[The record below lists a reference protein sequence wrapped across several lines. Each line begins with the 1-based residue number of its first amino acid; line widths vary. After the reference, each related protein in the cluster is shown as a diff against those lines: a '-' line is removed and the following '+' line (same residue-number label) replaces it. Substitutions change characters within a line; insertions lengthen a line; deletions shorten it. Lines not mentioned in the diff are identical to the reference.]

1 MIVEVQG
8 MGFWTRV
15 RLPSTP
21 LRAGAENAVFMR
33 VVLASAFRLGVK
45 MCFEVEN
52 IKCARGNIVHQ

>member
-21 LRAGAENAVFMR
+21 LK
-33 VVLASAFRLGVK
+33 LANPNTV
-45 MCFEVEN
+45 MCSDFVRFTPLV
-52 IKCARGNIVHQ
+52 ITKQGYTSMLD